1 MEILY
6 TTIDKLFIKTQNKDG
21 SPLVNYKNEPY
32 KQVGIQVAE
41 YPNVWLTHY
50 VGNNSKYPSREMDL
64 VAGEMQWIKVEE
76 KVTDKTTF
84 YNFKLASE
92 LDKIT
97 KRVEDLEQAVY
108 KTPKPTT
115 SAKPFITKKDEATAE
130 PKEYVDEYF
139 EPSDVDMS
147 SIPF

>member
-6 TTIDKLFIKTQNKDG
+6 TTIDKLFIKEKNEDG
-21 SPLVNYKNEPY
+21 TPLVNQNGEQY
-32 KQVGIQVAE
+32 KQVRIKVPE
-41 YPNVWLTHY
+41 YGEKVLSHY
-50 VGNNSKYPSREMDL
+50 VGKNAQYPSREMDM
-64 VAGEMQWIKVEE
+64 VAGEMYWLKIEE
-76 KVTDKTTF
+76 KGKF
-84 YNFKLASE
+84 LNFKLASE

-97 KRVEDLEQAVY
+97 KRVEDLESTVY
-108 KTPKPTT
+108 KTPQAPTQPRAKEFIKP
-115 SAKPFITKKDEATAE
+115 KDLKTAE